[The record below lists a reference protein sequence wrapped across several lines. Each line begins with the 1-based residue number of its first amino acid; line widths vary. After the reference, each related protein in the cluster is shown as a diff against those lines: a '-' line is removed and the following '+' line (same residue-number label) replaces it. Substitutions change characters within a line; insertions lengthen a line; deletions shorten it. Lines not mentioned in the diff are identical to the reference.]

1 CSPGSPQLRRHAPAK
16 DYYSSAGYGPL
27 RETIAAH
34 MTARTGRDHSAEDI
48 SAAEGAPAA
57 LAGHPAALLASAW
70 GEARADELA
79 SGPVVSKGEAAHQAA
94 PVSHRTDLPLSR
106 AAELLF
112 LLQMCLDADLLLP
125 SPSWVSYQPQAQ
137 MLGRRTLW
145 VDTTFESGWKVTA
158 AGLERT
164 LDHHS
169 RFASPQPRLLVLN
182 APSNPTGVTYSE
194 DELRDIA
201 DVCRRHGVMV
211 LSDEIYGRLTFDADS
226 PPASGVAPDS
236 GGPAFARPGHTH
248 ASISRFLPDQTIIL
262 DGISKW
268 AGAGG
273 WRLGA
278 FCFPKS
284 MGWLRQVM
292 TAAASE
298 TFSAVSAPVQHA
310 AIPAFA
316 EESEDAMAA
325 YLASANRVLH
335 LVASFH
341 TDSLRS
347 AGARV
352 RSPHGGFYV
361 FPDVT
366 GCPGVQ
372 AARERFASESGGQGP
387 MTSGWLAQDILH
399 HTGVAMLPGTAF
411 GRARG
416 ELTFRIAYVDFDGAE
431 AMAALG
437 RGGSNE
443 ALDTRWQGAG
453 SGPEAERQAAYL
465 AEFCPS
471 IVQGTEKLCKFL
483 GGTARDH
490 EDLLGGSAR

>member
-1 CSPGSPQLRRHAPAK
+1 
-16 DYYSSAGYGPL
+16 
-27 RETIAAH
+27 
-34 MTARTGRDHSAEDI
+34 
-48 SAAEGAPAA
+48 
-57 LAGHPAALLASAW
+57 
-70 GEARADELA
+70 
-79 SGPVVSKGEAAHQAA
+79 
-94 PVSHRTDLPLSR
+94 
-106 AAELLF
+106 
-112 LLQMCLDADLLLP
+112 MCLDADLLLP

-145 VDTTFESGWKVTA
+145 VDTSFESGWKVTA
-158 AGLERT
+158 EGLERT

-182 APSNPTGVTYSE
+182 APSNPTGVTYTD
-194 DELRDIA
+194 DELRHIA
-201 DVCRRHGVMV
+201 DVCQRHGVMV
-211 LSDEIYGRLTFDADS
+211 LSDEIYGRLTFDAD
-226 PPASGVAPDS
+226 PVPASDAAA
-236 GGPAFARPGHTH
+236 GGGEPALARPGHSH
-248 ASISRFLPDQTIIL
+248 PSISRFLPDQTIIL

-316 EESEDAMAA
+316 EECEDGMAG
-325 YLASANRVLH
+325 YLASANRVLQ
-335 LVASFH
+335 LVATFH
-341 TDSLRS
+341 AESLRV

-352 RSPHGGFYV
+352 RNPHGGFYV

-366 GCPGVQ
+366 GCPG
-372 AARERFASESGGQGP
+372 AALARERFARENVGQGP

-411 GRARG
+411 GRAKG

-437 RGGSNE
+437 HGGSHQD
-443 ALDTRWQGAG
+443 LDSRWNAVQGA
-453 SGPEAERQAAYL
+453 PVAQAQAEYL
-465 AEFCPS
+465 AKFCPS
-471 IVQGTEKLCKFL
+471 IVQGTEKLCRYL
-483 GGTARDH
+483 NGTADDH
-490 EDLLGGSAR
+490 ADLISGSPR

>member
-1 CSPGSPQLRRHAPAK
+1 MVEELRRHAPAK

-48 SAAEGAPAA
+48 
-57 LAGHPAALLASAW
+57 LV
-70 GEARADELA
+70 
-79 SGPVVSKGEAAHQAA
+79 GPGSK
-94 PVSHRTDLPLSR
+94 
-106 AAELLF
+106 ELLF

-372 AARERFASESGGQGP
+372 AARERFSSESGGQGP

-437 RGGSNE
+437 RGGSHE

-483 GGTARDH
+483 GGTAQDH